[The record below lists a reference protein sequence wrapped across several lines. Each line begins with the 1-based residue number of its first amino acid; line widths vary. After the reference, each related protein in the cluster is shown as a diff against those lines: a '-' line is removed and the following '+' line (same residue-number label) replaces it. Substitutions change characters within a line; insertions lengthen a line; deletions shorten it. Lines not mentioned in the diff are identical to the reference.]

1 MRSVVVGALFVV
13 DLVVDADAGVGDG
26 DGSLLPGVCIS
37 PPNANIE
44 LEITTM
50 APRRRHRNLFIVL
63 GSFWRGGG
71 RLLNDRESLSLKI
84 ITSLVADVTT

>member
-1 MRSVVVGALFVV
+1 MPSVVVGGVSFIV

-63 GSFWRGGG
+63 GPFGVEAVG
-71 RLLNDRESLSLKI
+71 
-84 ITSLVADVTT
+84 

>member
-1 MRSVVVGALFVV
+1 MPSVVVGALFVV

-44 LEITTM
+44 LESTTM
-50 APRRRHRNLFIVL
+50 APRRRHRNLFIRFR
-63 GSFWRGGG
+63 SFGVEAVDLMTAMVER
-71 RLLNDRESLSLKI
+71 KI
-84 ITSLVADVTT
+84 IPSLVANVTS

>member
-1 MRSVVVGALFVV
+1 MPSVVVGGVSFIV

-63 GSFWRGGG
+63 GPFGVEAVG
-71 RLLNDRESLSLKI
+71 LMTAIVEREI
-84 ITSLVADVTT
+84 ITSLVADVTS

>member
-1 MRSVVVGALFVV
+1 MPSAVVGAVSFVV
-13 DLVVDADAGVGDG
+13 DLVVDANAGVGDG

-63 GSFWRGGG
+63 GPFGVEAVG
-71 RLLNDRESLSLKI
+71 
-84 ITSLVADVTT
+84 